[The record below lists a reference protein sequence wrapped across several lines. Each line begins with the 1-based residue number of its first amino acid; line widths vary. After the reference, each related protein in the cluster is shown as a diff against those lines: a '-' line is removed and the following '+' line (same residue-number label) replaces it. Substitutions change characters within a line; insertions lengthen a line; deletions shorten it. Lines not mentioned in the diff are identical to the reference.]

1 MAPGLAL
8 VFDPVEVYPLMPN
21 MSAAAST
28 TAAAV
33 PATRP
38 RFGGQY
44 LVRLGSSG
52 SGKPDGLNGPAHLI
66 TSAR

>member
-1 MAPGLAL
+1 MEPGLAV
-8 VFDPVEVYPLMPN
+8 VFDPLEVYPLMPN

-38 RFGGQY
+38 RFGDQY
-44 LVRLGSSG
+44 WVCLRSSG
-52 SGKPDGLNGPAHLI
+52 SGKTDGLSGPAHLI
-66 TSAR
+66 T